1 MGSNSLVQQK
11 KSTKIL
17 FNDSL
22 KRIFDFVFSLLG
34 ILILLPVFIIIAI
47 LIKIDSKGP
56 VLFKQIRVGRNEELF
71 HILKFR
77 TMVTDAEKLGKQI
90 TIGKD
95 SRITRVGHFLRN
107 YKLDEFPQLFNVLL
121 GDMSLVG
128 PRPEVPKYTAYY
140 SKEQKKIF
148 QVRPGITDYAS
159 IKYSKE
165 NEILA
170 SSEDPEQTY
179 INEIMVDKLTINLDY
194 IRKRS
199 LKEDLYI
206 IFATVAKILK

>member
-17 FNDSL
+17 FNDSI

-34 ILILLPVFIIIAI
+34 ILILLPVFIVIAI
-47 LIKIDSKGP
+47 LIKLDSKGP
-56 VLFKQIRVGRNEELF
+56 VLFKQIRVGRNEEFF

-90 TIGKD
+90 TIGRD
-95 SRITRVGHFLRN
+95 NRITRVGHFLRN
-107 YKLDEFPQLFNVLL
+107 YKLDEFPQLFNVLV

-170 SSEDPEQTY
+170 NSNDPEQTY
-179 INEIMVDKLTINLDY
+179 INEIMVDKLSINLDY

-206 IFATVAKILK
+206 IFATVAKIVK